1 MAKTTIKTLDTTIEN
16 EITTAM
22 IISTKFLSDIE
33 KLFVPEYMRNSFAKI
48 ICFWCFDY
56 YTQYRKAPG
65 IHIKDIFL
73 VESESGMSAE
83 DKEIIGTFLSKLSEQ
98 YVEDQGVNNDYIRDN
113 ALTYFRKRELEIR
126 VEQARRYLEVGK
138 IEDAEDQF
146 SKYKK
151 IAYQT
156 SGWFNPFESKEIIEV
171 FDDRDD
177 GVFVLPGALG
187 QIMGKIERDW
197 FIAILAPFKRGKC
210 IAEGSMILLS
220 DGSLKPIE
228 NIIKDKDKY
237 VLSKDDCGK
246 IVKGEITDYYVN
258 GLKETFLVKTR
269 LGREVIVT
277 YNHPFFTSKGWIAL
291 DKISVGDFI
300 AVPRQYNELGTKTY
314 ESYKLKL
321 LAYMIAEGC
330 FRSNGSYTF
339 TNKSK
344 RIQNDFKSCVEK
356 MGDLVTHE
364 SGITTRIISKK
375 GKGYLGGSNL
385 RKWLTKLGMHRKLS
399 KEKTIPDF
407 VFQLTNKDIALF
419 LSILFTCDG
428 TIFKDR
434 KNLIISY
441 ASANKRLV
449 QQVNHLLLRFGIIG
463 KMREN
468 VFKGFHSWEIEFTD
482 IININ
487 KFLTQIGFV
496 WEKQKRAEKYIS
508 ELDEKRCQK
517 SNFDAIPYEVIK
529 TIIPEKEKP
538 IKNEAIR
545 QCFKNKGK
553 ICRSRLPQIVNT
565 YPQIKTIIEDDIL
578 WDSIV
583 EIVSL
588 GKRETYDL
596 TIKDHHNFIA
606 EDVFVHNTWFL
617 QEMAVRAMFQRLKV
631 VFISLEMKKKNI
643 KERLYKRIT
652 GLGSKSGEDV
662 FLYPVFDCL
671 LNQTGICE
679 RTERTNRVVLRSDNG
694 QKPDFDIDMEY
705 RACTYCRDKM
715 IPDYEMDTWYE
726 LLEIPKFDFKS
737 TQKNMK
743 ALMGMYGDNLRVI
756 CYPRFAAGLSDINR
770 DLYLLEQQESFIPD
784 VILVDY
790 ADILKPDS
798 AGDKRNKI
806 DDIWKML
813 ASMAAQRHCIVFT
826 ASQGTRGAIYKSDM
840 SQDDLAEWIGKLGHV
855 DMFLGLNQ
863 SKDEKRSKIIRVNGL
878 VHRHREID
886 EQISAVLLQQLEM
899 GQFAMDSH
907 LKR

>member
-197 FIAILAPFKRGKC
+197 FIAILAPFKRGK
-210 IAEGSMILLS
+210 
-220 DGSLKPIE
+220 
-228 NIIKDKDKY
+228 
-237 VLSKDDCGK
+237 
-246 IVKGEITDYYVN
+246 
-258 GLKETFLVKTR
+258 
-269 LGREVIVT
+269 
-277 YNHPFFTSKGWIAL
+277 
-291 DKISVGDFI
+291 
-300 AVPRQYNELGTKTY
+300 
-314 ESYKLKL
+314 
-321 LAYMIAEGC
+321 
-330 FRSNGSYTF
+330 
-339 TNKSK
+339 
-344 RIQNDFKSCVEK
+344 
-356 MGDLVTHE
+356 
-364 SGITTRIISKK
+364 
-375 GKGYLGGSNL
+375 
-385 RKWLTKLGMHRKLS
+385 
-399 KEKTIPDF
+399 
-407 VFQLTNKDIALF
+407 
-419 LSILFTCDG
+419 
-428 TIFKDR
+428 
-434 KNLIISY
+434 
-441 ASANKRLV
+441 
-449 QQVNHLLLRFGIIG
+449 
-463 KMREN
+463 
-468 VFKGFHSWEIEFTD
+468 
-482 IININ
+482 
-487 KFLTQIGFV
+487 
-496 WEKQKRAEKYIS
+496 
-508 ELDEKRCQK
+508 
-517 SNFDAIPYEVIK
+517 
-529 TIIPEKEKP
+529 
-538 IKNEAIR
+538 
-545 QCFKNKGK
+545 
-553 ICRSRLPQIVNT
+553 
-565 YPQIKTIIEDDIL
+565 
-578 WDSIV
+578 
-583 EIVSL
+583 
-588 GKRETYDL
+588 
-596 TIKDHHNFIA
+596 
-606 EDVFVHNTWFL
+606 TWFL

-643 KERLYKRIT
+643 KERIYKRIT

-694 QKPDFDIDMEY
+694 QKPDFDMDMEY

-798 AGDKRNKI
+798 AGDKRNQI